1 MRHESATLRFWLQ
14 VMAHILS
21 PNDLMLSGQ
30 SGYFAQQ
37 KSLQFHGN
45 LICTLGNNVSGQL
58 SGEA

>member
-1 MRHESATLRFWLQ
+1 
-14 VMAHILS
+14 MAHILS

-30 SGYFAQQ
+30 SGDFAQQ